1 MSISRIWALALRIV
15 RQFVRDPRT
24 MALLFLVPLF
34 VMGLLTYLIQSPSST
49 LSLGVAFPA
58 QFPPAFQQR
67 LSSLLEEQQFTLT
80 QVSAAT
86 AKELVQ
92 NGELNAALVLPDDLL
107 AQFQQKGSPTVR
119 LIVAGTDA
127 STTGRT
133 LAGLARVMQEL
144 QTLEPNAP
152 ALPNCRQSTCTVEPT
167 GARWITWLRPFITL
181 FCLLFRVSALGDL
194 LPARAFPRH
203 GGAPAGVSLGRG
215 EIVLGYALGFLI
227 FALVQSL
234 IIILFAVYVLGIHYA
249 GSIGLVFL
257 VNFFVILM
265 SVSLG
270 VLLSA
275 FARNELQAIQ
285 FIPVVIIPQIL
296 LCGFFWPVQQMVPVL
311 RGIAAALPMT
321 YAIQALQDVMVKGN
335 GFGSIWLSLLILTA
349 FIAFFFL
356 LAAFSV
362 RRRSG

>member
-1 MSISRIWALALRIV
+1 MSINRIWALALRIV

-34 VMGLLTYLIQSPSST
+34 VMGLLTYLIQSPSSSLT
-49 LSLGVAFPA
+49 LGVAFPA
-58 QFPPAFQQR
+58 QFPPTFQQR
-67 LSSLLEEQQFTLT
+67 LSSLLEDQQFTVT

-127 STTGRT
+127 STAGRT
-133 LAGLARVMQEL
+133 MAGLARVMQEL

-152 ALPNCRQSTCTVEPT
+152 ALPQLQAEYVYGGADWSSVDYLAPAFITFFVFFFVFLLSVISFLRERSRGTVE
-167 GARWITWLRPFITL
+167 R
-181 FCLLFRVSALGDL
+181 LLVS
-194 LPARAFPRH
+194 P
-203 GGAPAGVSLGRG
+203 LGRG

-265 SVSLG
+265 SVSQG

-285 FIPVVIIPQIL
+285 FIPIVIIPQIL